1 MVPNWVLN
9 SPKACGECYLRS
21 LGGKKIK
28 ITDLTSS
35 SSFHSWNLMKKYKK
49 NKSLLLGTIS
59 EGLFNLHAL
68 MGFE

>member
-1 MVPNWVLN
+1 MVPTWVLN
-9 SPKACGECYLRS
+9 SPKASDECYLRS
-21 LGGKKIK
+21 LRKKKK

-49 NKSLLLGTIS
+49 KKSLLLGTIS
-59 EGLFNLHAL
+59 EEGLFKLHAL